1 MHNWNPAGVLKFMQK
16 FNVTKG
22 YIVTAD
28 VENHF
33 ERGSF
38 SIEIQ
43 PAFRFLM
50 NRQAETA
57 DVGGRET

>member
-1 MHNWNPAGVLKFMQK
+1 MTESAAFPIIDA
-16 FNVTKG
+16 
-22 YIVTAD
+22 
-28 VENHF
+28 ESRF

-50 NRQAETA
+50 NRQAENVDMGITKTEA
-57 DVGGRET
+57 FSPDELA

>member
-1 MHNWNPAGVLKFMQK
+1 MTESAAFPIIDA
-16 FNVTKG
+16 
-22 YIVTAD
+22 
-28 VENHF
+28 ESRF

-50 NRQAETA
+50 NRQAETD
-57 DVGGRET
+57 DVGGRESEAFNPTDGNA